1 MVGCVKMCAWSVVRG
16 WAGLGAAPF
25 KFGNLI
31 LSESQV
37 SGMPSRPVGLE
48 RDGRSGVTLLPLPT
62 LTSPPTIGDTISR
75 YRENFESPFYV

>member
-1 MVGCVKMCAWSVVRG
+1 MRKNVCVECGAW
-16 WAGLGAAPF
+16 LGRLVSRPLF

-62 LTSPPTIGDTISR
+62 RTLPPTIGDTISR
-75 YRENFESPFYV
+75 YRENFESPFT